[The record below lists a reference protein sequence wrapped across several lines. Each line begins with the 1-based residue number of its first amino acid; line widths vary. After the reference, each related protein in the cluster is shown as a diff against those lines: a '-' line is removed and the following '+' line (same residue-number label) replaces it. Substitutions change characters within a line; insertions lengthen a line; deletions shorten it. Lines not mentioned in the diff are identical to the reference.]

1 MESSFS
7 IGGLIITK
15 TRNRLSKDVFKIITS
30 LKSWGFI
37 EEDDDLE
44 EEFLVKL
51 VI

>member
-1 MESSFS
+1 MRSSLWCAARYAS
-7 IGGLIITK
+7 TL
-15 TRNRLSKDVFKIITS
+15 TS

-51 VI
+51 VV